1 MDAQIQQILA
11 KRGNKTQKIKDLWA
25 LGITDYSR
33 IAELTGATYGTVWV
47 VINRRSG
54 SRRSEAAT
62 FLKDVILSR
71 KFGVEIEAYGVE
83 MTTLTEA
90 LTAAGIQCKE
100 AGRRTDNTSGW
111 WKATFDSS
119 INGTND
125 FEIVSPILEGEA
137 GLEMLKTVCQVLVSL
152 KAKVNK
158 SCGLHIHFDA
168 RGFYL
173 DTWKR
178 LFKNWINYQE
188 IIDGMLPPSRRQN
201 RYCNNLLMGKSK
213 AAIFSKIDAASN
225 FDLFSRIWN
234 GRYFTINTK
243 SYAVHGTVEFRQHS
257 GTVEFEKIEKW
268 IRMLDGLV
276 KFSEFGLSDSNTL
289 ESMALFLEPNIV
301 NYIHNRTNH
310 LNA

>member
-83 MTTLTEA
+83 MTKLTEA

-168 RGFYL
+168 RRFDIG
-173 DTWKR
+173 TWKR

-201 RYCNNLLMGKSK
+201 RYCNNLLMGKGK
-213 AAIFSKIDAASN
+213 ATVFSQIDAASD
-225 FDLFSRIWN
+225 FKAFSKIWSN
-234 GRYFTINTK
+234 RYFTINTK
-243 SYAVHGTVEFRQHS
+243 SFAVHGTVEFRQHS

-268 IRMLDGLV
+268 IRILDGLV
-276 KFSEFGLSDSNTL
+276 KFSQFRLSDSDTL
-289 ESMALFLEPNIV
+289 ESMACFLEEDTI
-301 NYIHNRTNH
+301 NYIHNQTNQM
-310 LNA
+310 NS